1 MGVKQS
7 HKAPIWE
14 WFITT
19 GTTYKNCDLGD
30 GLLWF
35 IIVLT
40 TLMIKEKHVDFEGM
54 DIPLCSDTPDF
65 LKATFVKASH
75 EDVCVCRHLTC
86 FRYFTFGPRKKVCR
100 F

>member
-30 GLLWF
+30 CLLWF

-65 LKATFVKASH
+65 LRATFVKASH
-75 EDVCVCRHLTC
+75 EDVCVPASHL
-86 FRYFTFGPRKKVCR
+86 FSLFYFWPQEKSM
-100 F
+100 